1 MDMTHAQ
8 RSVIAA
14 TAAYAMVA
22 SLAAQQPVAPAT
34 QDDPAFRFRSGVDLI
49 NVSATVVDSNGRFVP
64 GLRQDDF
71 IVYEDDQ
78 PQTITHFSA
87 ERVPVS
93 LGLVVDTSGSMAG
106 DKIRSAREAL
116 GRFMFELLDREDE
129 IFLYRFSDTPVLMQ
143 GWTTDRQVLQRAVSR
158 LGANGGTALYDAV
171 AEAIPLSR
179 QGRHAKKAI
188 VVVSDGNDTSS
199 ATSLKEVRQLIRE
212 SEALVYAIGI
222 DGDPTMRRA
231 PMPQPRT
238 PMPLPFP
245 PGRRPGQGGIGR
257 PGGGIVWPQQQAV
270 QFPGGFG
277 SQRNDDRVNVV
288 ALREMTDDSGGRT
301 ELIHDSRDLDP
312 ATAAIAGELSQ
323 QYYLGYPAAGKKDG
337 RWHTIRVELRKG
349 AYRVRARRGYLAI

>member
-1 MDMTHAQ
+1 MDMTLAQ

-129 IFLYRFSDTPVLMQ
+129 IFLYRLRNPSEGEH
-143 GWTTDRQVLQRAVSR
+143 GWNR
-158 LGANGGTALYDAV
+158 L
-171 AEAIPLSR
+171 
-179 QGRHAKKAI
+179 
-188 VVVSDGNDTSS
+188 
-199 ATSLKEVRQLIRE
+199 
-212 SEALVYAIGI
+212 
-222 DGDPTMRRA
+222 RRS
-231 PMPQPRT
+231 
-238 PMPLPFP
+238 
-245 PGRRPGQGGIGR
+245 
-257 PGGGIVWPQQQAV
+257 
-270 QFPGGFG
+270 G
-277 SQRNDDRVNVV
+277 STF
-288 ALREMTDDSGGRT
+288 E
-301 ELIHDSRDLDP
+301 
-312 ATAAIAGELSQ
+312 
-323 QYYLGYPAAGKKDG
+323 
-337 RWHTIRVELRKG
+337 
-349 AYRVRARRGYLAI
+349 

>member
-1 MDMTHAQ
+1 MDMTLTM
-8 RSVIAA
+8 RSVLGAVAA
-14 TAAYAMVA
+14 CATVA
-22 SLAAQQPVAPAT
+22 SLAAQQPVAPAS

-49 NVSATVVDSNGRFVP
+49 NVSATVVDSNGRFVS
-64 GLRQDDF
+64 GLRQEDF

-78 PQTITHFSA
+78 PQAITHFSA

-116 GRFMFELLDREDE
+116 GRFMFELLDRQDE
-129 IFLYRFSDTPVLMQ
+129 IFIYRFSDTPVLMQ

-158 LGANGGTALYDAV
+158 LGATGGTALYDAV

-179 QGRHAKKAI
+179 QGQHAKKAI

-238 PMPLPFP
+238 PMPNPFP
-245 PGRRPGQGGIGR
+245 PGRWPGQGGIGR
-257 PGGGIVWPQQQAV
+257 PGGGIVWPLQSGQI
-270 QFPGGFG
+270 PGTFG
-277 SQRNDDRVNVV
+277 GRNDDRVNVV
-288 ALREMTDDSGGRT
+288 ALRELTDDSGGRT
-301 ELIHDSRDLDP
+301 ELIHDARDLDP

-323 QYYLGYPAAGKKDG
+323 QYYLGYPAASKKDG